1 MKLSVLTNEKLIEL
15 NSGLNSR
22 DDIIKALI
30 EKLFV
35 EGKLKDKDAFYKAVM
50 DREEIS
56 PTGIDAGLAIPH
68 GKSDSVN
75 EACFAVMTLNDVVGD
90 WPSVVDTNEVKYV
103 FLLAIPAEDKDGTQ
117 MKLLSEMMTRMSNPD
132 YTSKLYAATSVAEFI
147 ANLDGEDK
155 EETEVT
161 VFDKSI
167 VAVTACAAGI
177 AHTYMAA
184 EALVKAGKEMGVT
197 VYVEKQGAN
206 GIEDRHTNEMLKNAT
221 AAIFAVDVA
230 VKQEERFGHLAT
242 EKTRVA
248 APLKDAKAIIQRA
261 LDKAESGHAGEY
273 VEVDDKPK
281 SLVEEIKESV
291 LTGISHIVPIIV
303 AAGMLGAFIVIYR
316 NITGLGDATI
326 WGELDPTHW
335 LKMLDAFRGQVFG
348 IMVPVLSAY
357 MAYSIGEKPAL
368 AAGFAAG
375 IGANIVGGGF
385 LVGMLGGLI
394 AGYLIRALK
403 KAIPAKGT
411 LAGFVSFVVYPVL
424 SVTITGVLVL
434 FVVGGP
440 VAWLNTIM
448 FDFLASLQGGNAAI
462 LGAMIGIMVSFDLG
476 GPVNK
481 AAYTFCVAALS
492 DGVLMPYCV
501 FASVKMVSAFAVT
514 FATKF
519 KKDIYSEEEREVGNS
534 TWLLGLAG
542 ITEGAIPFMMADP
555 IRVMISLCTGS
566 AVAGAI
572 VAVANIGLDVPGAG
586 IFSALVLTTDNL
598 PVGAA
603 IWFFAA
609 VLGALI
615 SAVLLVVLRQ
625 QKMRKLAAK

>member
-1 MKLSVLTNEKLIEL
+1 MS
-15 NSGLNSR
+15 SR
-22 DDIIKALI
+22 EDIIRALI
-30 EKLFV
+30 EKLYQQ
-35 EGKLKDKDAFYKAVM
+35 GKVKDKEAFYQAVM
-50 DREEIS
+50 DREGIS
-56 PTGIDAGLAIPH
+56 ATGIDAGLAIPH
-68 GKSDSVN
+68 GKSDAVN
-75 EACFAVMTLNDVVGD
+75 EASFAVMTVNSPVGD
-90 WPSVVDTNEVKYV
+90 WPSVVESNEVKYI
-103 FLLAIPAEDKDGTQ
+103 FLLAIPAVDEDGTQ

-132 YTSKLYAATSVAEFI
+132 YTQHLYGATSSADFVSR
-147 ANLDGEDK
+147 LDGK
-155 EETEVT
+155 ETDENVEEV

-184 EALVKAGKEMGVT
+184 EALVKAGKEMGVN

-206 GIEDRHTNEMLKNAT
+206 GIEDRHTNAMLKNAC

-230 VKQEERFGHLAT
+230 VKQEERFAHLPT

-261 LDKAESGHAGEY
+261 LDKAENGTTGDY
-273 VEVDDKPK
+273 VEYDDKPK
-281 SLVEEIKESV
+281 SLAEEIKESV

-316 NITGLGDATI
+316 NLTGLGDATV
-326 WGELDPTHW
+326 WGALDSTHW

-403 KAIPAKGT
+403 KYIPAKGT

-424 SVTITGVLVL
+424 SVSITGALVL

-440 VAWLNTIM
+440 VAWLNNIM
-448 FDFLASLQGGNAAI
+448 FDFLASLQGGNAAL

-514 FATKF
+514 FATKI
-519 KKDIYSEEEREVGNS
+519 KKDIYTEEEREVGNS

-598 PVGAA
+598 AVGAA

-609 VLGALI
+609 VLGAII

-625 QKMRKLAAK
+625 QKMRKLATK